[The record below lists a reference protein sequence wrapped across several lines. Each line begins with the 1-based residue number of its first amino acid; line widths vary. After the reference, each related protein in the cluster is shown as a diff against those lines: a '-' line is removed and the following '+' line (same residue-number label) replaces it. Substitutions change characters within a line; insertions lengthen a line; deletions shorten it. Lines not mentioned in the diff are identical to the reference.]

1 MTSIIKFYTLSGSM
15 DESPPC
21 YLLQIDE
28 FKFLL
33 DCGWDERFSMGVINK
48 LKRYIHQIDAVLLS
62 HPDQFHLG
70 ALPYLVGKCGLNC
83 PVYATIPVY
92 QMGQMFMYDLYQSL
106 YNVEDFE
113 LFNLDDVDAA
123 FDKVVQVKYNQVI
136 TLKGKGIGMSIVALP
151 AGNMVGGTIWKISK
165 VGEEDIVYAVDFNH
179 KKERHLNGSDLEK
192 LTRPSLL
199 ILDCFN
205 AAYSQARRRS
215 RDETLMTTI
224 LTTLRNKG
232 NVLIA
237 IDTAG
242 RVLEL
247 MHMLDQLWRNKES
260 GLFVYSLVFLTNVSY
275 NTVEFAKS
283 QIEWM
288 SDKLMKSFEGA
299 RNNPFFFKHVKLCHN
314 INDLNKTS
322 DPKIVLAS
330 SPDLESGFSREVF
343 LKWASN
349 PINSIILTHR
359 TAPGTLARDLID
371 FGGNRSIKVRIKK
384 RIPLEGRELED
395 FYAKHNVV
403 NMDIG
408 KVIQESSDSEDE
420 LVPLQEKSDLLEDAD
435 KLKMRKSTKKEVA
448 LMFPYYEE
456 KCKVDAYGQI
466 IKHED
471 YIKFDKSCVNGTN
484 PDGQNETANDKEE
497 VDLLDL
503 PSKCVDCEQIIHIA
517 SKIVH
522 IDFEGRSDGESL
534 KQIILSL
541 RPRRL
546 LLVRGSALS
555 TKTVSNF
562 TKVFSDSKVF
572 APKVGQ
578 CLNVTTE
585 SHIYQVRLTDELLS
599 TVQLKKG
606 QNGGELAFINA
617 RLKLKDDVTDENAME
632 IDGNQPDKPLRMD
645 DRFYT
650 LEPLPKSEITS
661 HKTIFINHLKLSD
674 FKQILSKNNISC
686 ELSEG
691 VLWCCNRTV
700 CVRRNASGKVLV
712 EGVISRDYYLIRGL
726 LYNQFIVI

>member
-1 MTSIIKFYTLSGSM
+1 MTSIIKFYTLSGAM

-33 DCGWDERFSMGVINK
+33 DCGWDERFNMGLINK

-62 HPDQFHLG
+62 HPDRFHLG

-92 QMGQMFMYDLYQSL
+92 QMGQMFMYDLYQSM
-106 YNVEDFE
+106 YNMEDFD

-123 FDKVVQVKYNQVI
+123 FDKVVQVKFNQII

-165 VGEEDIVYAVDFNH
+165 VGEEDIVYAIDFNH

-215 RDETLMTTI
+215 RDETLMTNI

-314 INDLNKTS
+314 MNDLNKVPE
-322 DPKIVLAS
+322 PKVVLAS
-330 SPDLESGFSREVF
+330 NADLECGFSREVF
-343 LKWASN
+343 LMWSSK
-349 PINSIILTHR
+349 PKNSIILTHR

-371 FGGNRSIKVRIKK
+371 RGGNRNLKLRIKK
-384 RIPLEGRELED
+384 RIPLEGRELEE
-395 FYAKHNVV
+395 YNRKHNTKIL
-403 NMDIG
+403 DTD
-408 KVIQESSDSEDE
+408 KKQED
-420 LVPLQEKSDLLEDAD
+420 
-435 KLKMRKSTKKEVA
+435 
-448 LMFPYYEE
+448 F
-456 KCKVDAYGQI
+456 
-466 IKHED
+466 
-471 YIKFDKSCVNGTN
+471 IKFDMSYADDLN
-484 PDGQNETANDKEE
+484 PDGQNNKPDDDEEE
-497 VDLLDL
+497 VDPYDL
-503 PSKCVDCEQIIHIA
+503 PSKCVEYEQTIHIVA
-517 SKIVH
+517 KISH

-546 LLVRGSALS
+546 LLIRGTATS

-585 SHIYQVRLTDELLS
+585 SHIYQVCLTDTLLS
-599 TVQLKKG
+599 TIDFKKG
-606 QNGGELAFINA
+606 HNGELAFIDA
-617 RLKLKDDVTDENAME
+617 KLKLKEEVADDNTMDV
-632 IDGNQPDKPLRMD
+632 DGIQPDKSLRMD
-645 DRFYT
+645 EQLYT
-650 LEPLPKSEITS
+650 LEPLPKSEVPP
-661 HKTIFINHLKLSD
+661 HKTIFINQLKLSD
-674 FKQILSKNNISC
+674 FKQILSKNNIPC

-700 CVRRNASGKVLV
+700 CVRRNASGKVLM
-712 EGVISRDYYLIRGL
+712 EGIISRNYYLIRSL
-726 LYNQFIVI
+726 LYSQFIVI